1 MIMAQAHIDPEELRN
16 FVSDLEHYLETIE
29 DETNSLKGHFDE
41 LGETWNDSKHDQFNE
56 VFDELISALNA
67 FKDNA
72 EEQIPYLN
80 ALAEK
85 AEDYL
90 GQ

>member
-1 MIMAQAHIDPEELRN
+1 MSFL
-16 FVSDLEHYLETIE
+16 VSGTRDRIFLNTSLGCDCRCQYCYLADVGITGVERFC
-29 DETNSLKGHFDE
+29 H
-41 LGETWNDSKHDQFNE
+41 QQ
-56 VFDELISALNA
+56 VFDELISALNS